1 MRAVILGGT
10 GSLGGATAARLAAAG
25 WDVDITGRD
34 PSAMPSEL
42 HESGVRF
49 HPIERSD
56 TAAIARLVGDGAN
69 LLVDTL
75 AFRAS
80 DVRALLPILS
90 SVTGGVVISGRAVYV
105 DPAGNHLNSDEPPQ
119 YSIPISENN
128 PTLPPAGDDVDP
140 FTRGGYAAC
149 KVAVE
154 HVALD
159 SGLPITIVRPSKV
172 HGRWARNA
180 RTRGFV
186 ERMQRGIP
194 SIELADRGA
203 SIEHLTAASNTAAL
217 IETVASSPGAR
228 ILNSADPD
236 VPNAAQIVQAIA
248 DRLSWPGRIELID
261 APDDPERGHHPWRS
275 AHPVILDLTAAQQL
289 GYTPVGNSI
298 ELLTE
303 EVDWLLGGG

>member
-10 GSLGGATAARLAAAG
+10 GSLGGATAARLATAG
-25 WDVDITGRD
+25 WDVDVTGRN
-34 PSAMPSEL
+34 PLSMPSEL
-42 HESGVRF
+42 REAGVRF
-49 HPIERSD
+49 HQIERSD
-56 TAAIARLVGDGAN
+56 TAAIARLAGDGAD
-69 LLVDTL
+69 LFVDTL

-80 DVRALLPILS
+80 DVRPILPILA
-90 SVTGGVVISGRAVYV
+90 SVTGAVVISGRAVYV
-105 DPAGNHLNSDEPPQ
+105 DSGGNHLNSKEPPQ
-119 YSIPISENN
+119 HSIPISENN

-140 FTRGGYAAC
+140 FTRDGYAAC

-180 RTRGFV
+180 RTRSFV

-194 SIELADRGA
+194 SIELADQGA

-248 DRLSWPGRIELID
+248 DRVGWPGRIELID
-261 APDDPERGHHPWRS
+261 APGDPERGHHPWRS
-275 AHPVILDLTAAQQL
+275 AHPVVLDLTAAQRL
-289 GYTPVGNSI
+289 GYTPVGNSL
-298 ELLTE
+298 ELLVE
-303 EVDWLLGGG
+303 EVDWILGG